1 MARRIPEDTIE
12 AIRSRTSIADVI
24 GQYVKLKRRG
34 TAMLGLCPFHNEK
47 SPSFSVNAE
56 RGFFHC
62 FGCGESGNA
71 ISFLMKHDGLGFREA
86 VEKLGNQV
94 GIPIPQDDGDDRSA
108 DQARKDRER
117 YFGATDFAQQLF
129 ERALWGESH
138 PKALEYL
145 RGRGIDDDTARA
157 FGLGYA
163 PDAWSS
169 LLEAAEKRGIRAD
182 DLDYAGMVKQ
192 RENGGYY
199 DRFRDRIVFPVYGL
213 SRQILAF
220 SGRALSADDPAK
232 YLNSPETRYYRKGR
246 ELFGIHVASR
256 EIQSRGRAIIVEGN
270 FDVVSMH
277 ARGFPE
283 TVAALGTALTDD
295 QARLLRR
302 FTETVVL
309 LYDGDNAGRKAA
321 EKAFAVLMANDMP
334 DVRLVKLPD
343 GVDPDDYARKHGS
356 ARLGELIHQ
365 SRPMLDELLNRAFDS
380 ADGDVASRG
389 LAAREVASV
398 LVMVRNPLLRDPA
411 LQEAARRLEMN
422 PRTLNAEVGRAG
434 RAQQERQAKGN
445 WEEKQSEDRFED
457 APPPLPP
464 PPQEPVESDRQNWEQ
479 PEDTFYQDAPKEE
492 RVIPHTLVPEV
503 THLWTVICARPAVL
517 DDIYREQ
524 LEVLIDDAMVQQF
537 IGALSTAWVEGHT
550 VDPMSFAER
559 SADRPLLAALQQG
572 LLRAEQLDEGM
583 ALSAFEELAA
593 EMKSRWAS
601 RELRRLTT
609 QFRDAE
615 SSHDAAR
622 MQELRERQALLLD
635 YKKNLSPEQ

>member
-34 TAMLGLCPFHNEK
+34 TSLLGLCPFHNEK

-56 RGFFHC
+56 RGFYYC
-62 FGCGESGNA
+62 FGCGASGNA
-71 ISFLMKHDGLGFREA
+71 ISFLMNHDGLGFREA
-86 VEKLGNQV
+86 VEKLGNQA
-94 GIPIPQDDGDDRSA
+94 GIPIPRDDDDDRTA
-108 DQARKDRER
+108 DQARRDRER
-117 YFGATDFAQQLF
+117 YFGATDFAQQFF
-129 ERALWGESH
+129 ERALWSDEH
-138 PKALEYL
+138 PHAMAYL

-163 PDAWSS
+163 PDGWSS
-169 LLEAAEKRGIRAD
+169 LIDAASRRGIRPE

-256 EIQSRGRAIIVEGN
+256 AIQTAGRAIIVEGN

-309 LYDGDNAGRKAA
+309 LYDGDRAGRAAA

-334 DVRLVKLPD
+334 NVRLVKLPD
-343 GVDPDDYARKHGS
+343 GVDPDDYAQRHGS
-356 ARLGELIHQ
+356 ARLRELIQQ
-365 SRPMLDELLNRAFDS
+365 SRPMLDELLNRAFDNTS
-380 ADGDVASRG
+380 GDVAGRG
-389 LAAREVASV
+389 LAAREVANV
-398 LVMVRNPLLRDPA
+398 LAMVRNPLLRDPA

-422 PRTLNAEVGRAG
+422 PRTLSGEVGRAG
-434 RAQQERQAKGN
+434 RALQERLARVT
-445 WEEKQSEDRFED
+445 SEVGEIDDRFDERPPPSPPPASVMEEEGWASLD
-457 APPPLPP
+457 TYDDSAPPL
-464 PPQEPVESDRQNWEQ
+464 QARVEPH
-479 PEDTFYQDAPKEE
+479 A
-492 RVIPHTLVPEV
+492 LVPEV
-503 THLWTVICARPAVL
+503 THLWAVICARPAVL

-524 LEVLIDDAMVQQF
+524 LDVLVDDAVVREF
-537 IGALSTAWVEGHT
+537 FAALSTAWVEGHT
-550 VDPMSFAER
+550 VDPMAWAER
-559 SADRPLLAALQQG
+559 AATPALLVALQQA
-572 LLRAEQLDEGM
+572 LLKSEPIDEAS
-583 ALSAFEELAA
+583 ALSAFDELAM
-593 EMKSRWAS
+593 EMKVRWVS

-615 SSHDAAR
+615 AERDTPR
-622 MQELRERQALLLD
+622 LKELSERQAQLLEYQRSLRD
-635 YKKNLSPEQ
+635 VE